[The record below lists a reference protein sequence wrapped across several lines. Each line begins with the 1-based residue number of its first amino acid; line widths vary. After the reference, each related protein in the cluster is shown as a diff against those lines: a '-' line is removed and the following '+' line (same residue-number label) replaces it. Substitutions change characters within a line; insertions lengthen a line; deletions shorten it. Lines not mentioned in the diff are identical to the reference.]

1 MLCVPA
7 ESLTAKDESCVLTN
21 AYPRL
26 LSAIKGKPII
36 VEIIQQIKGNK
47 PKNRTDAL
55 LGKERW
61 FLAALF
67 SAFCLL

>member
-1 MLCVPA
+1 MPCVPA
-7 ESLTAKDESCVLTN
+7 ESLTASEDSCVLTN

-47 PKNRTDAL
+47 PKKRTAAL
-55 LGKERW
+55 FDKERW